1 MSPILVTGSAGFIG
15 FHLCKRLIE
24 EGFEVIG
31 LDNLNNYYEVNLK
44 KDRVKQIQNFSARYK
59 NRWQFIEGDLQN
71 KKLLEEIFNKVN
83 MSKNKEENIT
93 FEQAIEELE
102 NIINRLE
109 EGDVPLDETIK
120 LYEKGSELK
129 DFCEKKL
136 QSAEVKIQKINQK
149 TKTKEI
155 TIEDYK

>member
-1 MSPILVTGSAGFIG
+1 
-15 FHLCKRLIE
+15 
-24 EGFEVIG
+24 
-31 LDNLNNYYEVNLK
+31 
-44 KDRVKQIQNFSARYK
+44 
-59 NRWQFIEGDLQN
+59 
-71 KKLLEEIFNKVN
+71 

-102 NIINRLE
+102 IIINRLE

-129 DFCEKKL
+129 DFCEKL

-155 TIEDYK
+155 TIEDY

>member
-1 MSPILVTGSAGFIG
+1 MSN
-15 FHLCKRLIE
+15 H
-24 EGFEVIG
+24 
-31 LDNLNNYYEVNLK
+31 
-44 KDRVKQIQNFSARYK
+44 
-59 NRWQFIEGDLQN
+59 
-71 KKLLEEIFNKVN
+71 
-83 MSKNKEENIT
+83 KEETIT

-102 NIINRLE
+102 TIINRLE

-155 TIEDYK
+155 TIEDYRK

>member
-1 MSPILVTGSAGFIG
+1 MS
-15 FHLCKRLIE
+15 
-24 EGFEVIG
+24 
-31 LDNLNNYYEVNLK
+31 
-44 KDRVKQIQNFSARYK
+44 
-59 NRWQFIEGDLQN
+59 
-71 KKLLEEIFNKVN
+71 
-83 MSKNKEENIT
+83 
-93 FEQAIEELE
+93 
-102 NIINRLE
+102 
-109 EGDVPLDETIK
+109 PLDETIK

>member
-1 MSPILVTGSAGFIG
+1 MSN
-15 FHLCKRLIE
+15 H
-24 EGFEVIG
+24 
-31 LDNLNNYYEVNLK
+31 
-44 KDRVKQIQNFSARYK
+44 
-59 NRWQFIEGDLQN
+59 
-71 KKLLEEIFNKVN
+71 
-83 MSKNKEENIT
+83 KEENIT

-102 NIINRLE
+102 TIINRLE

-129 DFCEKKL
+129 DFCEKILK
-136 QSAEVKIQKINQK
+136 SAEVKIQKINQK

>member
-1 MSPILVTGSAGFIG
+1 
-15 FHLCKRLIE
+15 
-24 EGFEVIG
+24 
-31 LDNLNNYYEVNLK
+31 
-44 KDRVKQIQNFSARYK
+44 
-59 NRWQFIEGDLQN
+59 
-71 KKLLEEIFNKVN
+71 

-102 NIINRLE
+102 TIINRLE
-109 EGDVPLDETIK
+109 EGDVPLDETIN

-155 TIEDYK
+155 TIEDY

>member
-1 MSPILVTGSAGFIG
+1 
-15 FHLCKRLIE
+15 
-24 EGFEVIG
+24 
-31 LDNLNNYYEVNLK
+31 
-44 KDRVKQIQNFSARYK
+44 
-59 NRWQFIEGDLQN
+59 
-71 KKLLEEIFNKVN
+71 

-102 NIINRLE
+102 TIINRLE

-136 QSAEVKIQKINQK
+136 QSAEVKIQKINHQVMIHDSRFMSPDSFMIIFRSTQSCFLLK
-149 TKTKEI
+149 LGGSLFGFEEI
-155 TIEDYK
+155 LESERNVSQSNRSQYGIWC

>member
-1 MSPILVTGSAGFIG
+1 
-15 FHLCKRLIE
+15 
-24 EGFEVIG
+24 
-31 LDNLNNYYEVNLK
+31 
-44 KDRVKQIQNFSARYK
+44 
-59 NRWQFIEGDLQN
+59 
-71 KKLLEEIFNKVN
+71 

-102 NIINRLE
+102 TIINRLE

-129 DFCEKKL
+129 DFCEKILK
-136 QSAEVKIQKINQK
+136 SAEVKIQKINQK

-155 TIEDYK
+155 TIEDYS

>member
-1 MSPILVTGSAGFIG
+1 
-15 FHLCKRLIE
+15 
-24 EGFEVIG
+24 
-31 LDNLNNYYEVNLK
+31 
-44 KDRVKQIQNFSARYK
+44 
-59 NRWQFIEGDLQN
+59 
-71 KKLLEEIFNKVN
+71 

-155 TIEDYK
+155 TIEDYKQ

>member
-1 MSPILVTGSAGFIG
+1 
-15 FHLCKRLIE
+15 
-24 EGFEVIG
+24 
-31 LDNLNNYYEVNLK
+31 
-44 KDRVKQIQNFSARYK
+44 
-59 NRWQFIEGDLQN
+59 
-71 KKLLEEIFNKVN
+71 

-129 DFCEKKL
+129 DFVKK
-136 QSAEVKIQKINQK
+136 
-149 TKTKEI
+149 T
-155 TIEDYK
+155 TICWS

>member
-1 MSPILVTGSAGFIG
+1 
-15 FHLCKRLIE
+15 
-24 EGFEVIG
+24 
-31 LDNLNNYYEVNLK
+31 
-44 KDRVKQIQNFSARYK
+44 
-59 NRWQFIEGDLQN
+59 
-71 KKLLEEIFNKVN
+71 

-102 NIINRLE
+102 TIINRLE
-109 EGDVPLDETIK
+109 EGDVPLDETIN

-155 TIEDYK
+155 TLEDYKK

>member
-1 MSPILVTGSAGFIG
+1 
-15 FHLCKRLIE
+15 
-24 EGFEVIG
+24 
-31 LDNLNNYYEVNLK
+31 
-44 KDRVKQIQNFSARYK
+44 
-59 NRWQFIEGDLQN
+59 
-71 KKLLEEIFNKVN
+71 

-109 EGDVPLDETIK
+109 EGDVPLDETIN

>member
-1 MSPILVTGSAGFIG
+1 
-15 FHLCKRLIE
+15 
-24 EGFEVIG
+24 
-31 LDNLNNYYEVNLK
+31 
-44 KDRVKQIQNFSARYK
+44 
-59 NRWQFIEGDLQN
+59 
-71 KKLLEEIFNKVN
+71 

-136 QSAEVKIQKINQK
+136 QSAG
-149 TKTKEI
+149 
-155 TIEDYK
+155 

>member
-1 MSPILVTGSAGFIG
+1 
-15 FHLCKRLIE
+15 
-24 EGFEVIG
+24 
-31 LDNLNNYYEVNLK
+31 
-44 KDRVKQIQNFSARYK
+44 
-59 NRWQFIEGDLQN
+59 
-71 KKLLEEIFNKVN
+71 

-102 NIINRLE
+102 TIINRLE
-109 EGDVPLDETIK
+109 EGDVPLDETIN

-136 QSAEVKIQKINQK
+136 QSAELKIQKINQK
-149 TKTKEI
+149 TKNKEI

>member
-1 MSPILVTGSAGFIG
+1 MNKCYIASGWFSPEWL
-15 FHLCKRLIE
+15 
-24 EGFEVIG
+24 
-31 LDNLNNYYEVNLK
+31 
-44 KDRVKQIQNFSARYK
+44 
-59 NRWQFIEGDLQN
+59 
-71 KKLLEEIFNKVN
+71 
-83 MSKNKEENIT
+83 
-93 FEQAIEELE
+93 EELE

-120 LYEKGSELK
+120 LYEKGSELE

-155 TIEDYK
+155 TIEDYKQ

>member
-1 MSPILVTGSAGFIG
+1 
-15 FHLCKRLIE
+15 
-24 EGFEVIG
+24 
-31 LDNLNNYYEVNLK
+31 
-44 KDRVKQIQNFSARYK
+44 
-59 NRWQFIEGDLQN
+59 
-71 KKLLEEIFNKVN
+71 

-102 NIINRLE
+102 TIINRLE
-109 EGDVPLDETIK
+109 EGDVPLDETIN

-149 TKTKEI
+149 TKTI
-155 TIEDYK
+155 WNGF

>member
-1 MSPILVTGSAGFIG
+1 
-15 FHLCKRLIE
+15 
-24 EGFEVIG
+24 
-31 LDNLNNYYEVNLK
+31 
-44 KDRVKQIQNFSARYK
+44 
-59 NRWQFIEGDLQN
+59 
-71 KKLLEEIFNKVN
+71 

-102 NIINRLE
+102 TIINRLE
-109 EGDVPLDETIK
+109 EGDVPLDQTIE

-129 DFCEKKL
+129 EFCEKKL
-136 QSAEVKIQKINQK
+136 QSAEVKIKKINQK

>member
-1 MSPILVTGSAGFIG
+1 
-15 FHLCKRLIE
+15 
-24 EGFEVIG
+24 
-31 LDNLNNYYEVNLK
+31 
-44 KDRVKQIQNFSARYK
+44 
-59 NRWQFIEGDLQN
+59 
-71 KKLLEEIFNKVN
+71 

-102 NIINRLE
+102 TIINRLE
-109 EGDVPLDETIK
+109 EGDVPLDETIN

-129 DFCEKKL
+129 DFCERKL

>member
-1 MSPILVTGSAGFIG
+1 MSS
-15 FHLCKRLIE
+15 
-24 EGFEVIG
+24 
-31 LDNLNNYYEVNLK
+31 
-44 KDRVKQIQNFSARYK
+44 
-59 NRWQFIEGDLQN
+59 
-71 KKLLEEIFNKVN
+71 
-83 MSKNKEENIT
+83 NKEENIT

-102 NIINRLE
+102 TIINRLE
-109 EGDVPLDETIK
+109 EGDVPLDETIN

-155 TIEDYK
+155 TLEDYKK

>member
-1 MSPILVTGSAGFIG
+1 MSS
-15 FHLCKRLIE
+15 
-24 EGFEVIG
+24 
-31 LDNLNNYYEVNLK
+31 
-44 KDRVKQIQNFSARYK
+44 
-59 NRWQFIEGDLQN
+59 
-71 KKLLEEIFNKVN
+71 
-83 MSKNKEENIT
+83 NKEENIT

-102 NIINRLE
+102 TIINRLE
-109 EGDVPLDETIK
+109 EGDVPLDQTIE

-129 DFCEKKL
+129 KFCEKKL

>member
-1 MSPILVTGSAGFIG
+1 
-15 FHLCKRLIE
+15 
-24 EGFEVIG
+24 
-31 LDNLNNYYEVNLK
+31 
-44 KDRVKQIQNFSARYK
+44 
-59 NRWQFIEGDLQN
+59 
-71 KKLLEEIFNKVN
+71 

-102 NIINRLE
+102 TIINRLE

-129 DFCEKKL
+129 DICEKILK
-136 QSAEVKIQKINQK
+136 SAEVKIQKINQK
-149 TKTKEI
+149 IKTKEI

>member
-1 MSPILVTGSAGFIG
+1 
-15 FHLCKRLIE
+15 
-24 EGFEVIG
+24 
-31 LDNLNNYYEVNLK
+31 
-44 KDRVKQIQNFSARYK
+44 
-59 NRWQFIEGDLQN
+59 
-71 KKLLEEIFNKVN
+71 

-136 QSAEVKIQKINQK
+136 QSAEVKIQKINQEAFLMVLINGQK
-149 TKTKEI
+149 I
-155 TIEDYK
+155 WGLPD

>member
-1 MSPILVTGSAGFIG
+1 
-15 FHLCKRLIE
+15 
-24 EGFEVIG
+24 
-31 LDNLNNYYEVNLK
+31 
-44 KDRVKQIQNFSARYK
+44 
-59 NRWQFIEGDLQN
+59 
-71 KKLLEEIFNKVN
+71 
-83 MSKNKEENIT
+83 MSKNREENIT

-102 NIINRLE
+102 TIINRLE
-109 EGDVPLDETIK
+109 EGDVPLDETIN